1 MVKKF
6 ELICN
11 EIKDCTVSTQDWDWV
26 LQDWLT
32 QVCKTNYVLRNLAMK
47 ISEALPT
54 SCNIIIQ
61 ERWMETWQY
70 IQNLHE
76 SYFLPPYLQL
86 RKSEHK
92 KESTK

>member
-1 MVKKF
+1 MVKK
-6 ELICN
+6 LNSYVMRQKIALL
-11 EIKDCTVSTQDWDWV
+11 VSTQDWDWV

-32 QVCKTNYVLRNLAMK
+32 QVCKTNYLLRNLAMK

-54 SCNIIIQ
+54 TCNMR
-61 ERWMETWQY
+61 EMETWEY

-86 RKSEHK
+86 RKSEHM